1 MTYVEGFLTPV
12 PTANKDA
19 YRAHAEQASSL
30 LREFGVRRF
39 VETWGDDVPRGKL
52 NDLWGAVDAR
62 DGETVLFSWFEY
74 PDKATREAAV
84 KRMMDDPRM
93 SEMGKDMPFDGK
105 RMVYG
110 GFEAVSDAGS
120 AARPGYVDGVVV
132 PASDRAAFR
141 QFAQACAAVFLEH
154 GATRVMDTLADDVKA
169 GEVTDFRR
177 AVRLGDGETVGF
189 GWVEWPDKA
198 ARDAGWT
205 QVMADPRMATA
216 DAPFDGKRMIFG
228 GFTML
233 IDDREEV
240 K

>member
-12 PTANKDA
+12 PTANKDK
-19 YRAHAEQASSL
+19 YRAHAEQASAM
-30 LREFGVRRF
+30 LREFGVGRF

-62 DGETVLFSWFEY
+62 DDETVLFSWFEY

-93 SEMGKDMPFDGK
+93 PEMAKDMPFDGK
-105 RMVYG
+105 RMIYG
-110 GFEAVSDAGS
+110 GFESVSDAGGAS
-120 AARPGYVDGVVV
+120 RPGYVDGVVV
-132 PASDRAAFR
+132 PASDPDGYRR
-141 QFAQACAAVFLEH
+141 FAELCAPVFLEH
-154 GATRVMDTLADDVKA
+154 GATRVVDTLADDVKA
-169 GEVTDFRR
+169 GEVTDFPR
-177 AVRLGDGETVGF
+177 AVRLEQGETVGF

-198 ARDAGWT
+198 ARDAGWE

-216 DAPFDGKRMIFG
+216 AAPFDGKRMIFG

-233 IDDREEV
+233 IDDRGEL